1 MVATVI
7 YSAGELKDKG
17 ISKPSERDVL
27 DAVQAWK
34 LKRRPPLQTEEIAQT
49 IRNLGILSWLKLQYS
64 EDLPIPEDEL
74 AHV

>member
-1 MVATVI
+1 M
-7 YSAGELKDKG
+7 
-17 ISKPSERDVL
+17 L

-34 LKRRPPLQTEEIAQT
+34 IKRRPPLETEEIAQT